1 MATNEI
7 GTWATILANNAP
19 LVVLLFTL
27 AVVTIGKMG
36 HMIWQ
41 QHRKIE
47 KSELGR
53 VADKLGELISQI
65 KILFMKHD
73 GVMDKLDDQ
82 GNRLGKLEKAVGE
95 QFTRCGEREKVLSDI
110 RIRQD
115 FNIRKFDA
123 ALLDKK
129 DGGRR
134 VIDPPYVRTVIG
146 DEP

>member
-1 MATNEI
+1 MNQTSA
-7 GTWATILANNAP
+7 WATILSDNAP
-19 LVVLLFTL
+19 VVLVLFSIL
-27 AVVTIGKMG
+27 GITIAKMS
-36 HMIWQ
+36 HMIFS
-41 QHRKIE
+41 QHKKIE
-47 KSELGR
+47 TSALEKVAGKIDEL
-53 VADKLGELISQI
+53 VDQI
-65 KILFMKHD
+65 KILFLKHD

-82 GNRLGKLEKAVGE
+82 GDRLGKLEKSVGE

-134 VIDPPYVRTVIG
+134 VIDPPYVCTVIG